1 MTVEDLKI
9 IAKGFLGSMTFG
21 AYHIYTT
28 THMINET
35 NRNNQLRIDELNKN
49 NEIRINE
56 LNKNNQLRIDELNK
70 NNQMRINELM
80 KKIEK
85 IENRRFF

>member
-35 NRNNQLRIDELNKN
+35 NRNNQMRIDELNKN

-56 LNKNNQLRIDELNK
+56 LNKNNE
-70 NNQMRINELM
+70 MRINELM
-80 KKIEK
+80 KKIE
-85 IENRRFF
+85 NRRFF

>member
-1 MTVEDLKI
+1 MNKKVFMTVEDLKI

-35 NRNNQLRIDELNKN
+35 NRNNQMRIDELNKN

-56 LNKNNQLRIDELNK
+56 LNKNNE
-70 NNQMRINELM
+70 MRINELM
-80 KKIEK
+80 KKIE
-85 IENRRFF
+85 NRRFF

>member
-1 MTVEDLKI
+1 MTIEDLKI

-28 THMINET
+28 TH
-35 NRNNQLRIDELNKN
+35 L
-49 NEIRINE
+49 INE
-56 LNKNNQLRIDELNK
+56 LNKNNQLKID
-70 NNQMRINELM
+70 ELM

-85 IENRRFF
+85 IENRRFQE